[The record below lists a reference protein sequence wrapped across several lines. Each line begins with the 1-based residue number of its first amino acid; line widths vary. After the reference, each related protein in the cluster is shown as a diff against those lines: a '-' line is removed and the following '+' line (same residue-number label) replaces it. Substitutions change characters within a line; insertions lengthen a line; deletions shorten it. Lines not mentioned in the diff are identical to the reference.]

1 MKTNKLLLAAAA
13 FTGLALF
20 SFAGP
25 GPEFWGKVN
34 SQNNP
39 AYQGRWASSTVTV
52 PAPAQPAPAVVAANC
67 ATCSCCAK
75 KS

>member
-13 FTGLALF
+13 FAGLALF

-25 GPEFWGKVN
+25 GPEFWGNVN
-34 SQNNP
+34 SQNKP
-39 AYQGRWASSTVTV
+39 VYQGRWASSAV
-52 PAPAQPAPAVVAANC
+52 PAQPAPAVVAANC